1 MEFEVHENQLFLDSR
16 MEKKFIFVLFFQSQE
31 QKIFCQNLSKSH
43 I

>member
-1 MEFEVHENQLFLDSR
+1 MKFKVRENYLFLGSR
-16 MEKKFIFVLFFQSQE
+16 MEKKFIFVLSFQSPE

>member
-1 MEFEVHENQLFLDSR
+1 MKFKVCENQLFLDSR
-16 MEKKFIFVLFFQSQE
+16 MEKKMIFGLFSQSPE